1 MPIPTPTKNE
11 AEGDFVS
18 RCISSISDEYDPKQ
32 AAAICHGQ
40 WDDKKKVKKTG
51 CSDIIA
57 YLGLSPAAMT
67 LDQAVVAGVVIDD
80 ILGMVCGCEFAKA
93 EGAEVPGESVM
104 RSMLLVQWGNAEE
117 VAATAALNKLAA
129 GAGTLTEGELASIFN
144 LVDDTLQAEFVD
156 PVAGKLPAVMTRWY
170 RRAKKEVLTA
180 HSLDL
185 IWEEIDQKAT
195 AWLADHHMYWVGN
208 YYDKHLSGALAA
220 HVTEGMKAG
229 LGRTAIGEELQTFF
243 KDYPGVQN
251 KPLSYWRGF
260 AANGMNRTR
269 QFGLIQSWQDVG
281 VTELEILAVMDERTS
296 DICRELNG
304 NIIPVSRCAG
314 QRDQLMAAE
323 NPEDVKTIAPWPT
336 LESIQ
341 NVGTNNIMNQGVVT
355 PPYHFNCRTT
365 LVER

>member
-11 AEGDFVS
+11 TEGDFVS
-18 RCISSISDEYDPKQ
+18 RCISSISGEYSPEQ
-32 AAAICHGQ
+32 AAAICHGE
-40 WDDKKKVKKTG
+40 WDDKKKVKKTD
-51 CSDIIA
+51 CSVVWS
-57 YLGLSPAAMT
+57 GLSPEVMT

-104 RSMLLVQWGNAEE
+104 RSLLLVEWGNAEE
-117 VAATAALNKLAA
+117 AAATAAVNKLAA

-156 PVAGKLPAVMTRWY
+156 PVAGKLPSVMTRWY
-170 RRAKKEVLTA
+170 KRAKKGVASA
-180 HSLDL
+180 HALDVV
-185 IWEEIDQKAT
+185 WEQIDQQAT

-208 YYDKHLSGALAA
+208 YYDKHLSKALAT
-220 HVTEGMKAG
+220 HVADGVKAG
-229 LGRTAIGEELQTFF
+229 LGRTAIGEELKTFF
-243 KDYPGVQN
+243 TDYPGVQN

-281 VTELEILAVMDERTS
+281 VTQLEILAVMDERTS

-304 NIIPVSRCAG
+304 NTIPVARSAA

-323 NPEDVKTIAPWPT
+323 DPEDVKTIAPWPK
-336 LESIQ
+336 LGDIQ
-341 NVGTNNIMNQGVVT
+341 NVGMNNIMSQGVVT